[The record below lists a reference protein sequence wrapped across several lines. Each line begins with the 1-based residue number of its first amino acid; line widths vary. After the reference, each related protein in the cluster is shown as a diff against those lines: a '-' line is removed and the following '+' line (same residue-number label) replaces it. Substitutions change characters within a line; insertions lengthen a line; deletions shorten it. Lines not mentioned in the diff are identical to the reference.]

1 MTEIEKL
8 YQRYFK
14 DVYLFAYSLSKDKYI
29 AEDITSETFIKAVQS
44 IHQFKGNSDIR
55 VWLFQIAKFTYFSTL
70 RKDKKIIFVDSMAE
84 EQDGMNLE
92 HTIIS
97 TTESQRA
104 EILLEQLKEPYK
116 EVFLLR
122 VYGKLSFKEIA
133 EVFGKTENWA
143 GVTFHRAKKRLK
155 KEMEEER

>member
-14 DVYLFAYSLSKDKYI
+14 DVYLFAYSLSKNKYM

-44 IHQFKGNSDIR
+44 IDQFKGNSDIR

-70 RKDKKIIFVDSMAE
+70 RKDKKIIFVDSMTE